1 MREDILENTFYLKS
15 PQQQKRYLLLLALTA
30 LLLNLTL
37 GLLFFVA
44 GMPLLI
50 CLTLWAT
57 LQILAPFFDVPQMV
71 KKGDLIY
78 FSPLL
83 LAEKENKRAMV
94 LHGGT
99 LFDYH
104 FTINKAW
111 SSKRKTNYVI
121 QQYLLGLLH
130 LVENKPDGLIL
141 TGTSYVLNT
150 KTAER
155 LGFKQISTLP
165 LQKLILTLNAINLMV
180 SASKIKGRWV
190 MPPIFRTNSY
200 SATVK
205 EIKANA
211 DFIRALIKRLEY

>member
-1 MREDILENTFYLKS
+1 MENTFYLKS
-15 PQQQKRYLLLLALTA
+15 PQQKRYLLLLALKA
-30 LLLNLTL
+30 LLLNLAL

-50 CLTLWAT
+50 GLTIWAT

-71 KKGDLIY
+71 KNGNLIY
-78 FSPLL
+78 FSPLFL
-83 LAEKENKRAMV
+83 VEKESKGAMV

-130 LVENKPDGLIL
+130 LVENKPDDLIL

-155 LGFKQISTLP
+155 LGFKKIPSLA
-165 LQKLILTLNAINLMV
+165 LQRLILMLNAINLTV
-180 SASKIKGRWV
+180 SASKIKGRLV
-190 MPPIFRTNSY
+190 VPPISRTNSY

-205 EIKANA
+205 DIKANA

>member
-15 PQQQKRYLLLLALTA
+15 PQQKRYLLLLALKA
-30 LLLNLTL
+30 LLLNLAL

-50 CLTLWAT
+50 GLTIWAT

-71 KKGDLIY
+71 KNGNLIY
-78 FSPLL
+78 FSPLFL
-83 LAEKENKRAMV
+83 VEKESKGAMV

-130 LVENKPDGLIL
+130 LVENKPDDLIL

-155 LGFKQISTLP
+155 LGFKKIPSLA
-165 LQKLILTLNAINLMV
+165 LQRLILMLNAINLTV
-180 SASKIKGRWV
+180 SASKIKGRLV
-190 MPPIFRTNSY
+190 VPPISRTNSY

-205 EIKANA
+205 DIKANA